1 MSLLWTAGSVGTPPY
16 GVDMRLLHTSDW
28 HLGRSLHQ
36 HDLGG
41 AQAAFVDHLVDVVA
55 RERVDV
61 VLLSGDVHDRA
72 LPPVEAMQLF
82 DEALRRLRDAGA
94 AVVAISGNHDA
105 PARLGD
111 KAGLLDRSIRLC
123 TDPRRVAEP
132 VVVED
137 AHGPVSLY
145 AVPYLEPAAVRDLL
159 PGGAEPAETADPSP
173 GRGAHTRVLTRA
185 LAAVAADRA
194 VRGGRAVALA
204 HAWVTGGQASDSE
217 RDIAVGGVGHV
228 PAGLFDG
235 LDYTALGHLHR
246 PQVLR
251 EGLRY
256 SGSPLPYSFGEAA
269 ADKLSWL
276 VELGPAGLSCVQAV
290 PAPVFRRLTALSG
303 TLDELLTSSA
313 HTPYERDFVA
323 LTVTDPVRPV
333 DAMAALQRRYAF
345 PLTLVWQPA
354 SLPSGDGASYAQR
367 TRGRSDLEVADAFV
381 RHVRGAASEAARALL
396 GAALDAARLTEDA
409 A

>member
-1 MSLLWTAGSVGTPPY
+1 
-16 GVDMRLLHTSDW
+16 MRLLHTSDW
-28 HLGRSLHQ
+28 HLGRTLHRA
-36 HDLGG
+36 DLRD
-41 AQAAFVDHLVDVVA
+41 AQAAFLDGLVATV
-55 RERVDV
+55 REERVDA
-61 VLLSGDVHDRA
+61 VLVAGDVYDRA
-72 LPPVEAMQLF
+72 VPSVDAV
-82 DEALRRLRDAGA
+82 ALYDDALVRLREGGA
-94 AVVAISGNHDA
+94 RVVVTSGNHDSA
-105 PARLGD
+105 SRLGVGARLVD
-111 KAGLLDRSIRLC
+111 AAGVHVRTRPQS
-123 TDPRRVAEP
+123 VAEP
-132 VVVED
+132 VLLDDV
-137 AHGPVSLY
+137 HG
-145 AVPYLEPAAVRDLL
+145 PAAVRDLL
-159 PGGAEPAETADPSP
+159 PGGAEPAEPADPSP

-381 RHVRGAASEAARALL
+381 RHVRGAASEAERALL